1 MHAILFFGLIF
12 TVLILP
18 VSAPM
23 ALVAGVLFSSML
35 IHPYPE
41 KNKTWLN
48 WLLKVSVVGLG
59 FGMNVTQ
66 VIDSSLVGIEI
77 MIASFIFVLVV
88 GYLLIRIMGMS
99 KNVGHLIS
107 SGTAICGGSAIAA
120 ISPLIKA
127 TEKEI
132 SISLAVVFLLN
143 AVALFLFPP
152 IGTYFDMS
160 QQQFGLWAAIAI
172 HDTSSVVGAAMSYG
186 NEALQVATSVK
197 LARVLWIIPMSVI
210 TLVLFKP
217 KGGRV
222 KIPWFIL
229 VFLGIVCLNSLVS
242 IPSVIGENI
251 VVISKKFLIVSL
263 FLVGSGLPLKNLKT
277 LGWKPMVFGALL
289 WIGVSIISI
298 ALILL

>member
-229 VFLGIVCLNSLVS
+229 VFLGIVCLNSLGS
-242 IPSVIGENI
+242 IPAVIGENI
-251 VVISKKFLIVSL
+251 VVVSKKFLIVSL

-277 LGWKPMVFGALL
+277 LGWKPLIFGLVL
-289 WIGVSIISI
+289 WVGVSIISI

>member
-23 ALVAGVLFSSML
+23 ALVAGVLFSSIL

-77 MIASFIFVLVV
+77 MIASFVFVLVV

-197 LARVLWIIPMSVI
+197 LARVLWIIPMSLI

-229 VFLGIVCLNSLVS
+229 VFLGIVCLNSLGS
-242 IPSVIGENI
+242 IPAVIFDCFTLFSRLRI
-251 VVISKKFLIVSL
+251 TLKK
-263 FLVGSGLPLKNLKT
+263 LKNFGLET
-277 LGWKPMVFGALL
+277 FNLWVGALGRCFYNKHCL
-289 WIGVSIISI
+289 N
-298 ALILL
+298 LTLDF